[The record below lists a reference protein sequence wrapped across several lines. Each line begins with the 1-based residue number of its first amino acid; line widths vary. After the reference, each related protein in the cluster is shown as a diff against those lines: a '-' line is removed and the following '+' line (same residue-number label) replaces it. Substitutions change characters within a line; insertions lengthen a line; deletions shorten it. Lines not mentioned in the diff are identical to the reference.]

1 MFLKKSLAMSLLS
14 FQLLLS
20 IGANALA
27 APPEKELNQ
36 YLTQI
41 SWTKQDLLD
50 YLNYYEMP
58 LDAFDTV
65 DDLKEALGT
74 PINAE
79 NLQDLLAKY
88 QLSKS
93 ELNSLLS
100 QFGDSVNDYK
110 FIEDLDDSLAFYTNN
125 NGSMGQ
131 LMNELAKIGVT
142 KQEIKK
148 FFDYLTQVE
157 ENNKNQLDQMQALDV
172 RMEQFLE
179 TADPTNLTDRQLNE
193 LADILQN
200 LFQAYEIQVKLK
212 LNNKAVTVKDL
223 LTVKKP
229 GNFYAAI
236 FSKSGE
242 LLLDFSIPAELFQK
256 ATAGWEELIHIGE
269 LANEF
274 VDYLHEEKYNGM
286 ELYK

>member
-1 MFLKKSLAMSLLS
+1 MLS

-20 IGANALA
+20 TGANALA

-36 YLTQI
+36 YLAQI
-41 SWTKQDLLD
+41 GWSKQDLLD

-58 LDAFDTV
+58 LDAFDSV
-65 DDLKEALGT
+65 ADLKEALGT

-79 NLQDLLAKY
+79 NLQDLLTKY

-100 QFGDSVNDYK
+100 QFGDSLNDYK

-125 NGSMGQ
+125 NGLMGQ

-142 KQEIKK
+142 KQETKS
-148 FFDYLTQVE
+148 FFDYLTKVE
-157 ENNKNQLDQMQALDV
+157 ENNKNQLDQMKALDV
-172 RMEQFLE
+172 RIEQFLE
-179 TADPTNLTDRQLNE
+179 TADPTNLTDRQINE

-200 LFQAYEIQVKLK
+200 IFQAYEIEVKLK
-212 LNNKAVTVKDL
+212 LNNKVITVKDL
-223 LTVKKP
+223 LTMKKP

-256 ATAGWEELIHIGE
+256 AAAGWEELIHIGE

-274 VDYLHEEKYNGM
+274 VDYLHEEKYNDM